1 MLAEPTRLW
10 HTAPTLATVVELDT
24 VVCIATWAKPRTWA
38 LNTTLPS
45 DTAVVVLLAASQEA
59 VVAAEASTKALLAA
73 ESPDTAGLQVVL
85 LVMAP
90 LRAQAAPKSGRR
102 T

>member
-1 MLAEPTRLW
+1 M
-10 HTAPTLATVVELDT
+10 
-24 VVCIATWAKPRTWA
+24 
-38 LNTTLPS
+38 
-45 DTAVVVLLAASQEA
+45 VVLLAASQEA